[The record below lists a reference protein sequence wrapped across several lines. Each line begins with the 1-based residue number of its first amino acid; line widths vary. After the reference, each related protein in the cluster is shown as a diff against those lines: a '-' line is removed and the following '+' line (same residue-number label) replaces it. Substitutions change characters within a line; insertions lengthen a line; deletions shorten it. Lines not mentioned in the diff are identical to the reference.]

1 MDIGFIIDIMPEI
14 LDGLSTTVRLFL
26 WSMLFSTPAAL
37 VLALMRMSRIAPLRW
52 FAGFYSWFFRGLP
65 LLLIMFYVFF
75 ALPEFGKSFLL
86 SPFWAAVASL
96 ALWTAGYQ
104 AEAIRSGILA
114 IDRGQFE
121 AAEALAMKRFHYM
134 RRIVLPQ
141 SVRIIVPPFTGNA
154 MNTLKQTSLATVIT
168 VPEMSLLTTRII
180 SREFKALEPL
190 LALAII
196 YLALTTV
203 LVIAQAGTEYAF
215 RLKV

>member
-1 MDIGFIIDIMPEI
+1 MDVGFTIDIMPDI
-14 LDGLSTTVRLFL
+14 LKGLSTTVRLFL
-26 WSMLFSTPAAL
+26 WSMLFSTPLGLA
-37 VLALMRMSRIAPLRW
+37 LALMRMSHVGPLRW
-52 FAGFYSWFFRGLP
+52 FAGFYSWLLRGLP

-86 SPFWAAVASL
+86 SPFWSAVAALS
-96 ALWTAGYQ
+96 LWTASYQ
-104 AEAIRSGILA
+104 AEAIRSGVLA
-114 IDRGQFE
+114 VDPGQFE
-121 AAEALAMKRFHYM
+121 ASEALGMTKRHYM

-154 MNTLKQTSLATVIT
+154 INTLKQTSLATVIT
-168 VPEMSLLTTRII
+168 VPEMALLTTRII

-203 LVIAQAGTEYAF
+203 LVFAQQGLERAF
-215 RLKV
+215 RLKA

>member
-1 MDIGFIIDIMPEI
+1 MDLGFAVDITPEI
-14 LDGLSTTVRLFL
+14 LKGLSITVQLFL
-26 WSMLFSTPAAL
+26 WSMLFSTPGGL
-37 VLALMRMSRIAPLRW
+37 VLALMRMSHLAPFRW
-52 FAGFYSWFFRGLP
+52 VAGFYSWLFRGVP

-75 ALPEFGKSFLL
+75 ALPEFGRSFLL

-96 ALWTAGYQ
+96 SLWTASYQ

-114 IDRGQFE
+114 VDPGQFE
-121 AAEALAMKRFHYM
+121 ASEALGMSRFHYM

-154 MNTLKQTSLATVIT
+154 INTLKQTSLATVIT
-168 VPEMSLLTTRII
+168 VPEMALLTTRII

-203 LVIAQAGTEYAF
+203 LVFAQQGLERAF

>member
-1 MDIGFIIDIMPEI
+1 MDIAFMIEIMPDI
-14 LDGLSTTVRLFL
+14 LEGLSTTVRLFL
-26 WSMLFSTPAAL
+26 WSMLLSTPAGL
-37 VLALMRMSRIAPLRW
+37 LLALMRMSPLAPFRW
-52 FAGFYSWFFRGLP
+52 ISGVYSWLFRGIP

-75 ALPEFGKSFLL
+75 ALPEFGERFLW

-96 ALWTAGYQ
+96 SLWTASYQ

-114 IDRGQFE
+114 VDRGQFE
-121 AAEALAMKRFHYM
+121 ASEALGMTKFHYM

-141 SVRIIVPPFTGNA
+141 SVRIIVPPFMGNSI
-154 MNTLKQTSLATVIT
+154 NTLKQTSLATVIT
-168 VPEMSLLTTRII
+168 VPEMALLTTRII

-203 LVIAQAGTEYAF
+203 LVFAQQGLERAF
-215 RLKV
+215 RLKA